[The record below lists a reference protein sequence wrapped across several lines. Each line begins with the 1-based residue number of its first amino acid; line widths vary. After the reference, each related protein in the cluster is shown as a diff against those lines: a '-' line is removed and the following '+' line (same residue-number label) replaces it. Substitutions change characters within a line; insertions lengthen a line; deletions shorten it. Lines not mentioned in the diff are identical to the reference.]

1 MHAPQ
6 DNALHPRLPSFRS
19 MGMTTLL
26 PPPSKPVASVPA
38 NAARS
43 ATYAAIDRAVD
54 RTVHIGSLF
63 TRIAVYG
70 VATAAIHAASF
81 GPSFLFGA
89 LLGDLLGSL
98 AQAKPAV
105 RRAPV
110 ATVAEIALLLAFTV
124 VGATQVGWPVDPEM
138 RSLLLLAAFATA
150 SARLGWAFGDR
161 DDRVL

>member
-1 MHAPQ
+1 
-6 DNALHPRLPSFRS
+6 
-19 MGMTTLL
+19 MTTLL
-26 PPPSKPVASVPA
+26 PPPSKPTATAPT
-38 NAARS
+38 NATRA
-43 ATYAAIDRAVD
+43 AAYAAIDRAVD
-54 RTVHIGSLF
+54 RTAHLGSLF
-63 TRIAVYG
+63 FRTAVYG
-70 VATAAIHAASF
+70 CATAVIHAASF

-98 AQAKPAV
+98 AQARSSF

-110 ATVAEIALLLAFTV
+110 ATWAEIALLTAFGGIGTS
-124 VGATQVGWPVDPEM
+124 QVGWPADAEM